1 MAPSQNQTWIT
12 LWELASTLTAAPF
25 LLPTTYMYMMYVHN
39 GTEIITTEIFKYNYV
54 LMYVLMYSRQEP
66 PLNLREV
73 FTYGSYMCCFM
84 LLGP

>member
-1 MAPSQNQTWIT
+1 
-12 LWELASTLTAAPF
+12 
-25 LLPTTYMYMMYVHN
+25 MMYVHN